1 MIVEVKKDKPDPKV
15 TAMPAENT
23 GNVSVADF
31 VNQAERGLNI
41 QTVEM
46 EEISVAASAPL
57 LSMIGDLS
65 PHITGSKKQIEER
78 AALFDVRVHVI
89 IR

>member
-15 TAMPAENT
+15 TGRPAENM

-31 VNQAERGLNI
+31 VNQAERGLSI

-46 EEISVAASAPL
+46 DEISVAASAPL

-65 PHITGSKKQIEER
+65 LGSKR
-78 AALFDVRVHVI
+78 YV
-89 IR
+89 

>member
-15 TAMPAENT
+15 TGRSAENM

>member
-1 MIVEVKKDKPDPKV
+1 M
-15 TAMPAENT
+15 